1 METEKKVHM
10 KSHMR
15 SDSLCRSA
23 GREHNRNTGT
33 TEKKVHM

>member
-1 METEKKVHM
+1 MKTEKKVHT